1 MNFLW
6 LLMSFC
12 CSCFFLNPGMPKNH
26 DRVNPPLRRGNPPL
40 RRGNPPL
47 RFCSCMSKFILH
59 SWAAAHAWEPLY
71 EQLLMNVIF
80 LAHEQ
85 LLMHESLYISSCSWF
100 FFAREYSCSCMST
113 PTWVAAHEFS
123 YIYIHMSSCS
133 WFFLHMSSCFC
144 MSTPIIY
151 EQLLMNEWPYSYS
164 WINAQIFLM
173 LEYPN
178 LLTDNHRFRIIALVG
193 IYIDRCPWINTAI
206 FFMHEH
212 SKFEC
217 PRE

>member
-59 SWAAAHAWEPLY
+59 SWAAAHAWDPLY

-100 FFAREYSCSCMST
+100 FLHVNIAAHAWVPLHESLLMNFPIYIY
-113 PTWVAAHEFS
+113 TWVAAHD
-123 YIYIHMSSCS
+123 
-133 WFFLHMSSCFC
+133 FFCIWVAASAWVPL
-144 MSTPIIY
+144 
-151 EQLLMNEWPYSYS
+151 
-164 WINAQIFLM
+164 
-173 LEYPN
+173 
-178 LLTDNHRFRIIALVG
+178 
-193 IYIDRCPWINTAI
+193 
-206 FFMHEH
+206 
-212 SKFEC
+212 
-217 PRE
+217 